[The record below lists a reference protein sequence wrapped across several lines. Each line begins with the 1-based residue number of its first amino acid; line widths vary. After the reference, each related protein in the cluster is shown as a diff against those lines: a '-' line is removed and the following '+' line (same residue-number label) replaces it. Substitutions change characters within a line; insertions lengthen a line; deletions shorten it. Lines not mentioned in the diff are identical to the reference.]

1 MLFTDP
7 CAGTSRLAGP
17 RWWAKGMPPLW
28 QYLCPPSIGGGAHRC
43 PQRARTRDP
52 CQLFRC
58 KTAYF

>member
-28 QYLCPPSIGGGAHRC
+28 QADESIAAPKGHGPP
-43 PQRARTRDP
+43 DP
-52 CQLFRC
+52 ATFPLQTGRF
-58 KTAYF
+58 